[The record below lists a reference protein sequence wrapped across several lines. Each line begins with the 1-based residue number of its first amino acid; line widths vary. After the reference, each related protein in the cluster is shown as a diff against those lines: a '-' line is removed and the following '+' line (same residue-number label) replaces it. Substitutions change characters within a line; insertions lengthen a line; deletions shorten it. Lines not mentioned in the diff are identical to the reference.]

1 MTSTRTG
8 PTPDVPISDVPR
20 LRVHHLG
27 RAKKRGERLTM
38 LTAYDAIV
46 AGVFDDAG
54 IDILLVGDSMGTTV
68 LGMPST
74 LTVALEDIERAT
86 RAVATAVRRAMVVAD
101 LPFGTYEDSPT
112 HAFDSATRLMR
123 AGAHAVK
130 FEGGQRVASQVQL
143 IASAGIPVIG
153 HIGFTPQSEHGLGG
167 PRIQGR
173 DAASLDTLTAD
184 AVALQEAGASAI
196 VLELMPAD
204 AAATLTDMLQIPTI
218 GIGAGPHCDAQVLV
232 WTDMVGLTPRPPRFA
247 RAFGQARR
255 DLQAAAGAYAEA
267 VRNGAYPDPEHS
279 Y

>member
-1 MTSTRTG
+1 
-8 PTPDVPISDVPR
+8 
-20 LRVHHLG
+20 
-27 RAKKRGERLTM
+27 M

-46 AGVFDDAG
+46 AGIFDEAG

-74 LTVALEDIERAT
+74 LTVTLDDAERAT
-86 RAVATAVRRAMVVAD
+86 KAVATSVRRALIVAD
-101 LPFGTYEDSPT
+101 LPFGTYDDSPE
-112 HAFDSATRLMR
+112 HAFTSAVRLMR

-130 FEGGQRVASQVQL
+130 FEGGRRVASQVRL

-153 HIGFTPQSEHGLGG
+153 HMGFTPQSEHGLGG

-173 DAASLDTLTAD
+173 DPASLDSLTAD
-184 AVALQEAGASAI
+184 ALALEEAGASAI

-204 AAATLTDMLQIPTI
+204 AAATLTQTLQIPTI

-232 WTDMVGLTPRPPRFA
+232 WTDMAGLTRRPPRFVK
-247 RAFGQARR
+247 AFGQARR

-267 VRNGAYPDPEHS
+267 VRRGAYPDPEHS